1 MSVHTDGDADAI
13 SAKLEYAKEINLA
26 VQQATA
32 MARQIMR
39 LEADL
44 EFARK
49 QRVEATSVADRSMRE
64 RDEYRRRAEAAEAKL
79 KARGGR

>member
-1 MSVHTDGDADAI
+1 MSVHTEAEADAI

-39 LEADL
+39 LE
-44 EFARK
+44 
-49 QRVEATSVADRSMRE
+49 RE
-64 RDEYRRRAEAAEAKL
+64 RDEWKLRAEVAERQREQLL
-79 KARGGR
+79 KRIGGAR

>member
-1 MSVHTDGDADAI
+1 MTVHTDSDADA
-13 SAKLEYAKEINLA
+13 AAERLEYAKEINLA

-39 LEADL
+39 LE
-44 EFARK
+44 
-49 QRVEATSVADRSMRE
+49 RE

-79 KARGGR
+79 KARGAR

>member
-39 LEADL
+39 LE
-44 EFARK
+44 
-49 QRVEATSVADRSMRE
+49 RE
-64 RDEYRRRAEAAEAKL
+64 RDEYKRRAQTAEAKL